1 MTDSCCIS
9 LQNCKAIIFQLKKN
23 SDTILPKKKKKNQ
36 KIKTIKLYQVS
47 GYFLFQQFSKFCPLT
62 SSIIIIWKPVRKE
75 NTWLDSRAP
84 ESETLRV
91 GPAISVLT
99 RFPGESNVQLLKSEN
114 HCLQAISPTFLKLS
128 PQLGHT
134 SKILTQAISLKSM
147 NFFLN

>member
-1 MTDSCCIS
+1 M
-9 LQNCKAIIFQLKKN
+9 
-23 SDTILPKKKKKNQ
+23 
-36 KIKTIKLYQVS
+36 IKLYQSLWV
-47 GYFLFQQFSKFCPLT
+47 FLILVVFKIWSLT
-62 SSIIIIWKPVRKE
+62 SSIIIIWKRVRKE
-75 NTWLDSRAP
+75 NTWLDSGAT

-114 HCLQAISPTFLKLS
+114 HCFQAISPTFLKMS

-147 NFFLN
+147 TLNKPTAKALT